1 MYAQVE
7 HAPGSCLAV
16 VSTGSFS
23 NGQRRR
29 RMIPSDLR
37 YHKEHEWVRLNGKQ
51 ATVGISHF
59 AQDALGDIVFLDL
72 PKVGASVKV
81 GQQIGEVES
90 TKTTSTI
97 YTPVSGTIATIN
109 TDLKDHPEVVN
120 SDPYGKGWIAVIDLA
135 VPSEVEQLMTAAEYD
150 AFLASQK
157 KG

>member
-1 MYAQVE
+1 
-7 HAPGSCLAV
+7 
-16 VSTGSFS
+16 
-23 NGQRRR
+23 
-29 RMIPSDLR
+29 MIPSDLR

-97 YTPVSGTIATIN
+97 YTPVSGTIAKIN

-135 VPSEVEQLMTAAEYD
+135 APTEVEQLMTAAQYD

>member
-1 MYAQVE
+1 M
-7 HAPGSCLAV
+7 
-16 VSTGSFS
+16 T
-23 NGQRRR
+23 
-29 RMIPSDLR
+29 PSDLR
-37 YHKEHEWVRLNGKQ
+37 YHKEHEWVRLNGNQ

-97 YTPVSGTIATIN
+97 YTPVTGTVAKIN
-109 TDLKDHPEVVN
+109 ADLKDHPEIVN

-135 VPSEVEQLMTAAEYD
+135 VPSEVEQLMTAAQYD

-157 KG
+157 H

>member
-1 MYAQVE
+1 
-7 HAPGSCLAV
+7 
-16 VSTGSFS
+16 
-23 NGQRRR
+23 
-29 RMIPSDLR
+29 MIPNELR

-72 PKVGASVKV
+72 PKVGAVVKA
-81 GQQIGEVES
+81 GQQVGEVES

-97 YTPVSGTIATIN
+97 YTPVSGTIAKIN

-120 SDPYGKGWIAVIDLA
+120 SDPYGKGWIAIIDLSTPA
-135 VPSEVEQLMTAAEYD
+135 EVDQLMTAAQYE

-157 KG
+157 H